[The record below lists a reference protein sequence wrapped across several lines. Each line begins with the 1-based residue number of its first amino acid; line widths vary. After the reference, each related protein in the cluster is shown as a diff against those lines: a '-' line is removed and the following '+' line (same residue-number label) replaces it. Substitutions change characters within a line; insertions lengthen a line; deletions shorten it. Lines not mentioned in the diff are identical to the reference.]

1 MRTRVVLATRNAGKV
16 EELRRILDGMEIE
29 LLGADDVGLP
39 EVEETGTTFQEN
51 ALLKARSAA
60 LHADLPAVADDSGL
74 EVDALQGEPGVRS
87 ARFAGRHGDDAANL
101 ELLLRRLEGVPAR
114 RARFVCAAALALPDG
129 RAWLV
134 DGVLEGEVVH
144 EPRGDQGFGYDPV
157 FRPLGETRTTAELP
171 AEEKDAISHRGIAF
185 RRLRRTIASVLH

>member
-16 EELRRILDGMEIE
+16 EELRRILAGMEIE

-101 ELLLRRLEGVPAR
+101 ELLLQRLEGVPAR

>member
-39 EVEETGTTFQEN
+39 DVEETGTTFQEN

-60 LHADLPAVADDSGL
+60 VHADLPAVADDSGL

-101 ELLLRRLEGVPAR
+101 ELLLQRLEGVPGR

-171 AEEKDAISHRGIAF
+171 AVEKDAISHRGIAF
-185 RRLRRTIASVLH
+185 RRLRRTIAAVLH